1 VHIIRLFRGFEWD
14 EDKARDNLRKHGLD
28 FADATAVLEDEWA
41 LTMRDET
48 SGVDE
53 ERFLTLGA
61 EALGRVIVVAY
72 TWRGAR
78 IGCSRLDGPQ
88 PANDGSIR
96 ERDDEAH
103 QGRVRLLQGP
113 PGIGGA
119 CTPREDADHD
129 QARQ

>member
-48 SGVDE
+48 SGAAE

-61 EALGRVIVVAY
+61 DALGRVIVVAY

-78 IGCSRLDGPQ
+78 IRLFSARRATAG
-88 PANDGSIR
+88 
-96 ERDDEAH
+96 ERRQY
-103 QGRVRLLQGP
+103 QGKRR
-113 PGIGGA
+113 
-119 CTPREDADHD
+119 
-129 QARQ
+129 